1 RPARLLLRLLSHQ
14 GEADRIEVVVRY
26 FLEQLLGLRGIARA
40 LRRHRE
46 LILDVRIEGVALPQM
61 SGCLL
66 ILALIKRDESLQ
78 LVHRLE
84 LPRVRVG
91 LEQLADAVRLR
102 LGGLVVAP
110 ARGPPPLEVGDLR
123 LLPARNAGLP
133 ASSAC

>member
-1 RPARLLLRLLSHQ
+1 
-14 GEADRIEVVVRY
+14 
-26 FLEQLLGLRGIARA
+26 
-40 LRRHRE
+40 
-46 LILDVRIEGVALPQM
+46 M

-91 LEQLADAVRLR
+91 LEQLADAVRPR

-123 LLPARNAGLP
+123 LLPARECRVACFIGLLHQERLELLK
-133 ASSAC
+133 ACSTAARFLV